1 VFQHCLGFKVF
12 SISSKTLLAHT
23 FRTINLKGY
32 ADIALTLNRLF
43 NLFGGTVIMAN
54 RFKITARILPDGQPF
69 TATGQ
74 EGRTLLLLHEKGVNG
89 VVAYDFKGGPPFR
102 LPAYVW
108 SLKRKHGLS
117 IETKHDLHEG
127 GWHGRFVL
135 HTLIEIAA

>member
-1 VFQHCLGFKVF
+1 MAKRIKV
-12 SISSKTLLAHT
+12 
-23 FRTINLKGY
+23 
-32 ADIALTLNRLF
+32 
-43 NLFGGTVIMAN
+43 
-54 RFKITARILPDGQPF
+54 TARILPDGKPF

-74 EGRTLLLLHEKGVNG
+74 EGRTLLLLHEKGLSG

-135 HTLIEIAA
+135 QTAIEIAA